1 MLYNSHFAREL
12 RAIPGF
18 VAKLIIVE
26 NQFSPVSNADWRYT
40 LSFFN
45 VVSGSPQGQQ
55 QAGCCK
61 DIT

>member
-26 NQFSPVSNADWRYT
+26 NQFSPVSNPDWRHT
-40 LSFFN
+40 LSVFK
-45 VVSGSPQGQQ
+45 VVCASPQGQE
-55 QAGCCK
+55 QACCCQ